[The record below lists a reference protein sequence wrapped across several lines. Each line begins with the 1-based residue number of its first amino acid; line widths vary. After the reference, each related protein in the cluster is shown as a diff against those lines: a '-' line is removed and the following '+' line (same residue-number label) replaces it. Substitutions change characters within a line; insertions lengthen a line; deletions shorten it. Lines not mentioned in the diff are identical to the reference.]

1 MGIGRPPPDP
11 FLHTTPVHKMRNR
24 PANSNLEPN
33 AVVAPRQLAMM
44 AQVMEAY
51 CVAFAIDDPLKR
63 AQVGYVLMQLLVD
76 GASSLDDLSNGLDEH
91 IGKGLLR

>member
-11 FLHTTPVHKMRNR
+11 FLHTPGSQMRKL

-33 AVVAPRQLAMM
+33 VVVAPRQLAMM
-44 AQVMEAY
+44 AQVMDAY
-51 CVAFAIDDPLKR
+51 CVAFAIEDPLKR
-63 AQVGYVLMQLLVD
+63 AQVRSVLMQLLVD

>member
-1 MGIGRPPPDP
+1 
-11 FLHTTPVHKMRNR
+11 MRNL

-33 AVVAPRQLAMM
+33 VVVAPWQLAMM

-63 AQVGYVLMQLLVD
+63 AQVGYVLMQLLVG